1 MSTTPQTVDFICAQS
16 GLAQRITARKMFGE
30 YALYVDGK
38 VVALVCDDTLFV
50 KPTPMGAALLGA
62 VDLQPPYAGAKPHFC
77 ISEQLDDR
85 ELLQRVLLLTAE
97 AMPTPKAKA
106 KAPAKVKAPA
116 KAKATA
122 PAKAKAPANS
132 KASAGTAAK
141 TPARTATT
149 VAATRPTAKTTTKS
163 PVKKSPAKPSS
174 TRRPTR

>member
-1 MSTTPQTVDFICAQS
+1 MSTTPQTVDFICVQS

-30 YALYVDGK
+30 YALYVNGK

-62 VDLQPPYAGAKPHFC
+62 VDLQPPYPGAKPHFC
-77 ISEQLDDR
+77 ITEQLDDR

-106 KAPAKVKAPA
+106 KA
-116 KAKATA
+116 
-122 PAKAKAPANS
+122 KAKAPAKS

-141 TPARTATT
+141 TPARTSTT
-149 VAATRPTAKTTTKS
+149 VAATRPTTKTATKS
-163 PVKKSPAKPSS
+163 PVKKSPTKPSAP
-174 TRRPTR
+174 RPPTR

>member
-1 MSTTPQTVDFICAQS
+1 MSTTPQTVDFICVQS

-30 YALYVDGK
+30 YALYVNGK

-62 VDLQPPYAGAKPHFC
+62 VDLQPPYPGAKPHFC
-77 ISEQLDDR
+77 ITEQLDDR

-106 KAPAKVKAPA
+106 PAK
-116 KAKATA
+116 
-122 PAKAKAPANS
+122 S

-141 TPARTATT
+141 TPARTSTT
-149 VAATRPTAKTTTKS
+149 VAATRPTTKTATKS
-163 PVKKSPAKPSS
+163 PVKKSPTKRSA
-174 TRRPTR
+174 TRPPTR

>member
-16 GLAQRITARKMFGE
+16 GLAHRITARKMFGE

-38 VVALVCDDTLFV
+38 VAALVCNDTLFV

-62 VDLQPPYAGAKPHFC
+62 VDLQPPYPGAKPHFC
-77 ISEQLDDR
+77 ITEQLDDR

-106 KAPAKVKAPA
+106 KAPAK
-116 KAKATA
+116 
-122 PAKAKAPANS
+122 S

-141 TPARTATT
+141 TPARTSTT
-149 VAATRPTAKTTTKS
+149 VAASRPTTKA
-163 PVKKSPAKPSS
+163 PVKKSPAKPST
-174 TRRPTR
+174 TRHPPR

>member
-1 MSTTPQTVDFICAQS
+1 MSTTPKTVDFICAQS

-38 VVALVCDDTLFV
+38 VAALVCDDTLFV

-62 VDLQPPYAGAKPHFC
+62 VDLQPPYPGAKPHFC
-77 ISEQLDDR
+77 ITEQLDDR

-106 KAPAKVKAPA
+106 KARAPA
-116 KAKATA
+116 K
-122 PAKAKAPANS
+122 S

-141 TPARTATT
+141 TPARKSTT
-149 VAATRPTAKTTTKS
+149 VAATRPTTKTATKTATKS
-163 PVKKSPAKPSS
+163 PVKKSQAKPSA
-174 TRRPTR
+174 TRPPTR

>member
-1 MSTTPQTVDFICAQS
+1 MATTPQTVDFICAQS

-62 VDLQPPYAGAKPHFC
+62 VDLQPPYPGAKPHFC
-77 ISEQLDDR
+77 ITEQLDDR

-97 AMPTPKAKA
+97 AMPTPKAKG
-106 KAPAKVKAPA
+106 
-116 KAKATA
+116 
-122 PAKAKAPANS
+122 KAKAPATS

-141 TPARTATT
+141 TPARTSTT
-149 VAATRPTAKTTTKS
+149 VATTKTATKTATQS
-163 PVKKSPAKPSS
+163 PVKKSPAKPSA
-174 TRRPTR
+174 TRPPTR